1 MLLGIP
7 YLLFVLA
14 VALALRLIGLGDKD
28 IWYDEVFTLAQSRLP
43 LPELIEAVARDNY
56 PPLHSLILSP
66 WISFFGEG
74 AISLRLP
81 SVIASLVAILF
92 SGLIARDL
100 YGPRAALIAM
110 ALLAVSPFQVRY
122 AQEAR
127 MYALLAAFAAIATW
141 ALIRWLARP
150 NYRHLVLLG
159 LAQLATLYTHYFG
172 AFVVLAHGLAVLWI
186 LLRQRS
192 RKDVSA
198 HVPWRSWFVTQLLV
212 AAGFSLWVPNIIDR
226 FGKLQGAFWI
236 PEPTLPI
243 LYQSLFASWGEAV
256 FLAPLALLALAP
268 AVARFIAPRL
278 SSLLREPPSTVAPTV
293 APPIRGQLVLALVA
307 LLSVGLAY
315 VLSHVSQPFFLTRY
329 LIAAAVMATILIAGG
344 ISRLGRRASVI
355 FAAVFIAIQVPHV
368 VANYESEGKERW
380 STVATHLREHAQPN
394 DLIVLIPAWQAPAFG
409 HHLTVGRVPRIP
421 FIGVKGRAPLAHILA
436 RSPFPHRLTDAPVV
450 WLVISTEAAPDDV
463 ARVRAELSANRRR
476 GEPIKPHLLELEPYH
491 RR

>member
-14 VALALRLIGLGDKD
+14 VALILRLIGLGDKD
-28 IWYDEVFTLAQSRLP
+28 LWFDEVATLTQSRLP
-43 LPELIEAVARDNY
+43 LPELIAAVARDNY
-56 PPLHSLILSP
+56 PPLHSLLLSP
-66 WISFFGEG
+66 WIALFGES

-100 YGPRAALIAM
+100 FGPRAALITI

-122 AQEAR
+122 AQEVR
-127 MYALLAAFAAIATW
+127 MYALLTALAAIATW

-172 AFVVLAHGLAVLWI
+172 AFDVLAHGLAVLWI
-186 LLRQRS
+186 LIRQRS
-192 RKDVSA
+192 RQGSA
-198 HVPWRSWFVTQLLV
+198 QVPWRSWFVTQLLV

-236 PEPTLPI
+236 PEPTLST

-278 SSLLREPPSTVAPTV
+278 SSLLREPPSATAPTQT
-293 APPIRGQLVLALVA
+293 PPLRGQLVLALVA
-307 LLSVGLAY
+307 LLSVGLAF

-355 FAAVFIAIQVPHV
+355 FAAVFIALQVPHV

-380 STVATHLREHAQPN
+380 STVAAHLREHAEAN

-409 HHLTVGRVPRIP
+409 HHLTVERVPRIP
-421 FIGVKGRAPLAHILA
+421 FIGVKGRAPLANILA
-436 RSPFPHRLTDAPVV
+436 RSPFPNRLQDAPVV
-450 WLVISTEAAPDDV
+450 WLVVTTEAAPDDV
-463 ARVRAELSANRRR
+463 ARVRAELAAIRRR
-476 GEPIKPHLLELEPYH
+476 GEPIEPHLLSLEPFH